1 MYSLEEFDKQKTKV
15 FKYIM
20 YKKRTEYE
28 VRIKF
33 NKVIQED
40 MLEDIIEYLKEAG
53 YINDLNYIQRA
64 VSEFMALKNLSIKEI
79 NYKLY
84 SKGIKKQLIE
94 DYIDKHYEELNEYE
108 NKSAQNIKI
117 KKQNLMNE
125 EEIRTY
131 LLKKGYRGENI

>member
-125 EEIRTY
+125 
-131 LLKKGYRGENI
+131 